1 MQNIF
6 FGVSDGELALN
17 SITAVAEG
25 TVFDICV
32 TLTSSGSHLGFDVNV
47 TINTLDGKA
56 GKYILFTTFL
66 HRMDACNL
74 GHKHCCI
81 FYKLEQ
87 KTLLVDSSSHL
98 FPPEYL
104 CLLWSAQP

>member
-1 MQNIF
+1 MYILIDAKIF

-17 SITAVAEG
+17 SIAAVAEG

-56 GKYILFTTFL
+56 GNDFKYMLFTTF
-66 HRMDACNL
+66 
-74 GHKHCCI
+74 
-81 FYKLEQ
+81 
-87 KTLLVDSSSHL
+87 SSL
-98 FPPEYL
+98 NR
-104 CLLWSAQP
+104 CLQSWS